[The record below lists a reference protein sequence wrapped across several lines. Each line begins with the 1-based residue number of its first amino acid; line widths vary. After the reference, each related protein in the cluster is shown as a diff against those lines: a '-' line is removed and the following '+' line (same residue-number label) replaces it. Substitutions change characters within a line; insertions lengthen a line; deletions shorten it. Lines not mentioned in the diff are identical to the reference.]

1 MLSREENELLTRI
14 GPGTPMGEL
23 LRRYWIPSGLSQE
36 LPGPDCPPIRVKLL
50 GERLVAFRDT
60 HGRVGLVD
68 EFCAHRRAS
77 LFLGRNEEGGLRC
90 VYHGWKYNLEGNC
103 VDMPT
108 EPPESNF
115 RHKIQLR
122 AYPTVELGG
131 VIWAY
136 LGPKDKQ
143 PAPPRFAWTQVP
155 EGHRYVTKVW
165 QECNWLQPLDGGL
178 DTVHP
183 SFLHRNLMLN
193 TTRAGINPTN
203 NIYMWSPT
211 VPKLPKMEVE
221 LTDYGFIY
229 ATFVPLGEGGN
240 YVLISH
246 YVLPF
251 HRMRATTA
259 RGDVK
264 NSMIEGH
271 IAVPMDDENTMDYI
285 FRYSFGDDPVKEM
298 EVVEEQRGRASG
310 EITEGFR
317 KVRNKEN
324 NWLIDRSVQK
334 TESYTGIEGIN
345 TQDHAVQESMG
356 PISDR
361 TQEHLGSTDKILIA
375 MRRQLI
381 QAARTV
387 QEGGNPPG
395 VMPSYYGIR
404 PKAEILSS
412 RGQWRDAL
420 KGEIY
425 ASRRGQDEP

>member
-14 GPGTPMGEL
+14 GPGTLMGEL
-23 LRRYWIPSGLSQE
+23 MRRYWMPSGLSQE

-60 HGRVGLVD
+60 HGRVGLLD

-90 VYHGWKYNLEGNC
+90 VYHGWKYDLEGNC
-103 VDMPT
+103 VDMPS

-115 RHKIQLR
+115 KHKIQLR

-143 PAPPRFAWTQVP
+143 PAPPRFPWTQAP
-155 EGHRYVTKVW
+155 EGNRYVTKVW
-165 QECNWLQPLDGGL
+165 QECNWLQHLDGGP
-178 DTVHP
+178 DAVHP
-183 SFLHRNLMLN
+183 SFLHRNLTLN
-193 TTRAGINPTN
+193 STRAGIDPGNDL
-203 NIYMWSPT
+203 YMWSLT
-211 VPKLPKMEVE
+211 VPKLPRMEVE
-221 LTDYGFIY
+221 PTDYGFIY
-229 ATFVPLGEGGN
+229 AIIVPLGEGRN
-240 YVLISH
+240 YVLVSH
-246 YVLPF
+246 FVLPF
-251 HRMRATTA
+251 HRMRAATA

-264 NSMIEGH
+264 SSMIEGH
-271 IAVPMDDENTMDYI
+271 IPVPMDDENTMDYI
-285 FRYSFGDDPVKEM
+285 FRYSIGNDPAKEM
-298 EVVEEQRGRASG
+298 QEIEEQRGRASG

-317 KVRNKEN
+317 KVRNKDN
-324 NWLIDRSVQK
+324 NWLIDRAVQR
-334 TESYTGIEGIN
+334 TETYTGIEGIN

-361 TQEHLGSTDKILIA
+361 TQEHLGSTDKALIA
-375 MRRQLI
+375 MRRQLM

-387 QEGGNPPG
+387 QEGGDPPG

-404 PKAEILSS
+404 PKAEILPSQA
-412 RGQWRDAL
+412 QWRDAL
-420 KGEIY
+420 KSEI
-425 ASRRGQDEP
+425 